1 MTTTRTVVEKI
12 TCRCCGH
19 FIGIVASD
27 GSVPVFDECPDRN
40 RQCAMFER
48 LAKYQTPQAAAGMER
63 ARTPAAA
70 VFERR
75 Q

>member
-1 MTTTRTVVEKI
+1 MTTTRTIVEKV
-12 TCRCCGH
+12 TCAQCRH

-48 LAKYQTPQAAAGMER
+48 LAKYQTPQAAAGMETGR
-63 ARTPAAA
+63 IPPRL
-70 VFERR
+70 FFNR
-75 Q
+75 

>member
-1 MTTTRTVVEKI
+1 MTTTRTIVEKVSCAQ
-12 TCRCCGH
+12 CRH

-48 LAKYQTPQAAAGMER
+48 LAKYQTPQAAAGIGNGKDP
-63 ARTPAAA
+63 TAA
-70 VFERR
+70 VF
-75 Q
+75 QSVK